1 MSLEQTWN
9 QAMACCQAQRW
20 HEARPLLEQ
29 LAAAAP
35 QNPDVAHALGLVHFH
50 AGDKP
55 QAVVHW
61 QRCVQLNP
69 RDGQA
74 LSNLGRTLTELGQFA
89 EALPHLDQAV
99 LMATNDPLPWLN
111 RAFARWQL
119 QQFDLAQDDLVAAL
133 RRDPH
138 SAIIRQ
144 HWVELIPALLSTR
157 IDSVSLAALRVWSE
171 LAADDP
177 LAHFYLAALTQQ
189 RGDLTAA
196 TTSYERALQLNPK
209 FVEAWGNLAAIHMQR
224 CDYDSAERCLRKA
237 LEERGEFVDA
247 LLNMGTL
254 KFRTRQFDEAQRYA
268 QQALSLRADDS
279 TALLLLSEIA
289 LERLDYEAAQQW
301 LNRTIAQHP
310 RESAAHN
317 KQAVLAMAIGDLD
330 AAARWLDTA
339 CQLDPRSPVFGS
351 NRLYLEHYR
360 DGANLDRLGAMHAQ
374 WDAHYAKGCRKVTL
388 PRPAP
393 LDAERTLRI
402 GFVSADLGHHPIG
415 YLLAPFFAAIDR
427 RACKLFC
434 YSNRAFDDDVERK
447 LREQCDGWL
456 NIQGLSDDQVAQAIV
471 EDRIDVLIDLSGH
484 TARHRLLVFARQP
497 APLQASWMGY
507 VGPTGVSTITH
518 FIADDSLVS
527 DELVA
532 RYSQTPI
539 RLPIVSCCYQMPSAA
554 PSVSP
559 LSALANG
566 YVTFGSFNN
575 PRKITPAVIAAW
587 SRVLQGVSDAR
598 LVMKFRALDNPLGI
612 RRYQEMFK
620 QHGVDLGR
628 ITFEGHAPFADMLTR
643 YQSIDLAL
651 DSFPYTGGTTSILA
665 LWMGVPIVTLRGE
678 TVAARQTWAVLRSIG
693 EFDTVTD
700 TVDDYVQRAIALAN
714 DLPQLSAMRGR
725 LRERLTQSPLNQSA
739 TLARAWV
746 EAVRGAWR
754 TFVTTGR

>member
-1 MSLEQTWN
+1 MSLEQTWKE
-9 QAMACCQAQRW
+9 AMACCQAQRW

-35 QNPDVAHALGLVHFH
+35 QHPDVAHALGMVHYH
-50 AGDKP
+50 IGDKP

-74 LSNLGRTLTELGQFA
+74 QSNLGRALAELGRST

-111 RAFARWQL
+111 RAFVRWQL

-133 RRDPH
+133 RRDPR
-138 SAIIRQ
+138 SVVIRQ
-144 HWVELIPALLSTR
+144 HWAELIPQLLSTR
-157 IDSVSLAALRVWSE
+157 IEAVSLAALRSWSE

-177 LAHFYLAALTQQ
+177 LAHFYFAALTHH
-189 RGDLTAA
+189 RGDTSAA
-196 TTSYERALQLNPK
+196 IPSYDRALKLNPQLI
-209 FVEAWGNLAAIHMQR
+209 EAWNNLAAIHMQR
-224 CDYDSAERCLRKA
+224 CEYESAERCLRQA
-237 LEERGEFVDA
+237 LEQRGDFADA
-247 LLNMGTL
+247 LLNLGTL
-254 KFRTRQFDEAQRYA
+254 KFRTRQFDDAQRYA
-268 QQALSLRADDS
+268 EQTLSLRANDS
-279 TALLLLSEIA
+279 TAMMLLGEIA
-289 LERLDYEAAQQW
+289 LERLDYEAAQTW
-301 LNRTIAQHP
+301 FDRTMAQHP
-310 RESAAHN
+310 RESAAYN
-317 KQAVLAMAIGDLD
+317 KQAVVAMAIGDLD
-330 AAARWLDTA
+330 AAVRWLDTA

-360 DGANLDRLGAMHAQ
+360 DGANLERLAVIHAQ
-374 WDAHYAKGCRKVTL
+374 WDAQYAKNCRKVTL
-388 PRPAP
+388 PRLAP

-434 YSNRAFDDDVERK
+434 YSNRAFNDDVEQK
-447 LREQCDGWL
+447 LRAHCDGWL
-456 NIQGLSDDQVAQAIV
+456 NIQGLGDDQVAQAIV
-471 EDRIDVLIDLSGH
+471 DDRIDVLIDLSGH

-507 VGPTGVSTITH
+507 VGPTGLSTITH
-518 FIADDSLVS
+518 FIVDDSLVS
-527 DELVA
+527 QELVA
-532 RYSQTPI
+532 RYTQTPI
-539 RLPIVSCCYQMPSAA
+539 RLPIVSCCYQMPDAA
-554 PSVSP
+554 PSIQP
-559 LSALANG
+559 LPALKNG

-575 PRKITPAVIAAW
+575 PRKITPTVIAAW
-587 SRVLQGVSDAR
+587 SRVLQGVPDAR

-612 RRYQEMFK
+612 RRYQEMFT
-620 QHGVDLGR
+620 QHGVDLNR

-643 YQSIDLAL
+643 YQAIDLAL

-678 TVAARQTWAVLRSIG
+678 TVAGRQTWAVLRSIN
-693 EFDTVTD
+693 ETDTVTD
-700 TVDDYVQRAIALAN
+700 SVDEYVQRAIALAN
-714 DLPQLSAMRGR
+714 NLPQLSAMRGR
-725 LRERLTQSPLNQSA
+725 LRERLAQSPLNQSA

-754 TFVTTGR
+754 TFVLTGQ